1 MTAPAR
7 GLEPELAAVADRL
20 VAEFAGVLPRD
31 AVEVEVAAAGQ
42 ELRGQ
47 VPGGA
52 MAEMLHRL
60 VSARLDETA
69 GAAADQRATKAANS
83 A

>member
-7 GLEPELAAVADRL
+7 GLEPELTAVVDRL
-20 VAEFAGVLPRD
+20 VAEFAGVLPRE
-31 AVEVEVAAAGQ
+31 AVEAEVAEADR

-52 MAEMLHRL
+52 MAELVHRL
-60 VSARLDETA
+60 VTARLT
-69 GAAADQRATKAANS
+69 
-83 A
+83 